1 MRKHPPVPVHG
12 RKLGQDRPDPGIH
25 AQLRQ
30 QLFDTE
36 GIVIVDQETQFFF
49 RFVIQP
55 GFQDKAFI
63 ESDMPDAD
71 LKILQSRRKKHGGGH
86 GDDLRV
92 RIHRA
97 LADQLRANLRIF
109 LQSSSVLLMVDKGFS
124 HIAKADRLSLLRI
137 AAACSPRDRRRKV
150 RSENERISFPVKELI
165 QIPGRDGPDLI
176 AENIKEFEGRRLN
189 LPVPVGGKDMA
200 QLPQQNLSLLTLLS
214 IDIPYALRRV
224 QYLLIHWIFLCNHS
238 LRFIVVKR

>member
-1 MRKHPPVPVHG
+1 MELDRK
-12 RKLGQDRPDPGIH
+12 
-25 AQLRQ
+25 
-30 QLFDTE
+30 
-36 GIVIVDQETQFFF
+36 
-49 RFVIQP
+49 
-55 GFQDKAFI
+55 
-63 ESDMPDAD
+63 M
-71 LKILQSRRKKHGGGH
+71 KKHGFTLVELMISVLVTSIVVIAAYSLLRGTTSNFNNE
-86 GDDLRV
+86 DDRV
-92 RIHRA
+92 
-97 LADQLRANLRIF
+97 QLRANLRIF

-137 AAACSPRDRRRKV
+137 AAACSPRDRRCKV